1 MEQWKQ
7 IQDYPDYEVS
17 TEGRVRSNKR
27 KETIILQPAQYS
39 NGYLF
44 VNLSGT
50 PGRHSCLI
58 HRLVLCTFRPCEN
71 MEQLQVN
78 HLNCDRTDNRLENLE
93 WSTAQYNR
101 EYRDSLKH
109 TPKAETILV
118 QFLDDRED
126 MIFDSMTA
134 CADYFGITRKAINR
148 YLETQNIRS
157 DRKVQA
163 HFYKLGKTY
172 ELNS

>member
-7 IQDYPDYEVS
+7 ISDYPDYEVS
-17 TEGRVRSNKR
+17 TEGRVRSHKR
-27 KETIILQPAQYS
+27 KGTIILRPGQYS

-44 VNLSGT
+44 VGLCDSQGK
-50 PGRHSCLI
+50 HYCLV
-58 HRLVLCTFRPCEN
+58 HRLVLCTFQPCAN

-78 HLNCDRTDNRLENLE
+78 HLNCHRTDNRLENLE

-101 EYRDSLKH
+101 DYRDQLKH
-109 TPKAETILV
+109 TPKAESILV
-118 QFLDDRED
+118 QFLDERKD

-134 CADYFGITRKAINR
+134 CANYFGLTRKAINR
-148 YLETQNIRS
+148 YLESQNIRS
-157 DRKVQA
+157 DRKIQA
-163 HFYKLGKTY
+163 HFYRLGRTS

>member
-7 IQDYPDYEVS
+7 ILDYPDYEVS

-27 KETIILQPAQYS
+27 KKTTILQPYS
-39 NGYLF
+39 RHNGYLS
-44 VNLSGT
+44 VQLCDSQGKHNCS
-50 PGRHSCLI
+50 I
-58 HRLVLCTFRPCEN
+58 HRLVLCTFQPCEN

-78 HLNCDRTDNRLENLE
+78 HLNCNRTDNRLENLE
-93 WSTAQYNR
+93 WSTVQQNNAYR
-101 EYRDSLKH
+101 EQLKH

-118 QFLDDRED
+118 KFLDERED
-126 MIFDSMTA
+126 MIFDSVTA
-134 CADYFGITRKAINR
+134 CANYFGLTRKAIHNF
-148 YLETQNIRS
+148 LENQKIRS

-163 HFYKLGKTY
+163 HFYKLGRTY